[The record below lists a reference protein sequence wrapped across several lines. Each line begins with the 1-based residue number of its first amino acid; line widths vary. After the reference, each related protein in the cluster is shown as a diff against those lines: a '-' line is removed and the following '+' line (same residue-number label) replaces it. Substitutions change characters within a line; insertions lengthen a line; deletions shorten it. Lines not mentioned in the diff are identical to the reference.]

1 MGICYTG
8 RGMETILQ
16 EMEGTLAA
24 EDWVLPILFGA
35 VGACVG
41 SFLNVVIYR
50 LPRGMRVNEPKRS
63 FCPRCGA
70 AIPWYRNIPV
80 LSWLLLRGRGACC
93 GGRISVQ
100 YPLVELGTAL
110 LFFCTALHLT
120 EEPPWTTAAVCVW
133 MASMIA
139 LFCIDSL
146 HMIVPMRLVLAAAA
160 AGAAASMASPC
171 LIDPTCW
178 ETHEGLIRSAIGAAT
193 GYALLRGAAL
203 MGRCLFGHKRRQYPT
218 PQEWHLRE
226 NADGTDLLLSIGEDT
241 LTWSE
246 LFREESDRLYLTA
259 ATLRGR
265 DGAPGELHFSPEGLR
280 LPDGS
285 YLRLE
290 DYTELRGTC
299 TGYASRREAM
309 GSGDA
314 WIALSIGALLGWQ
327 GVLFMLPASTVP
339 ALLWA
344 LVTRT
349 GRGVPLPYGPWLI
362 TAALA
367 WFFYGPEITSFYI
380 DYFLTP

>member
-1 MGICYTG
+1 
-8 RGMETILQ
+8 MEAILQ
-16 EMEGTLAA
+16 EIEGTLTA

-35 VGACVG
+35 VGVCVG

-50 LPRGMRVNEPKRS
+50 LPRGMRVNEPQRS

-70 AIPWYRNIPV
+70 AIPWYRNLPII
-80 LSWLLLRGRGACC
+80 SWLLLRGKGACC
-93 GGRISVQ
+93 GGRISLQ

-110 LFFCTALHLT
+110 LFFCTALHLEGET
-120 EEPPWTTAAVCVW
+120 AWTIAAVCVW
-133 MASMIA
+133 MAAMIT
-139 LFCIDSL
+139 LFCIDCL
-146 HMIVPMRLVLAAAA
+146 HMIVPVRVVLVATAAGVAAALSA
-160 AGAAASMASPC
+160 PWLLATP
-171 LIDPTCW
+171 CW
-178 ETHEGLIRSAIGAAT
+178 ESTEGLFRSAVGAAT
-193 GYALLRGAAL
+193 GYALLRGVAL
-203 MGRCLFGHKRRQYPT
+203 LGRALFGHNRRQYPT

-226 NADGTDLLLSIGEDT
+226 NTEGTDLLLSIGEDT

-246 LFREESDRLYLTA
+246 LFREESDRLHLTT
-259 ATLRGR
+259 ATLHGR
-265 DGAPGELHFSPEGLR
+265 NIAPGELCFSPERLR

-285 YLRLE
+285 HLRLE

-314 WIALSIGALLGWQ
+314 WIALAIGSLLGWQ
-327 GVLFMLPASTVP
+327 GVLFMLPASTIP

-380 DYFLTP
+380 DHCLTP